1 MCMPKKQSSTNALAL
16 GLGLA
21 GMHAAITLWHRL
33 PMLAVPRDARH
44 ASPHDAEIG
53 RMMAEKSA
61 ATVEGVFA
69 AQKAMMR
76 LAGAAMTGRVDFTA
90 IPEALATVAVAGLRP
105 AFRTVKANSR
115 RLSRRR

>member
-1 MCMPKKQSSTNALAL
+1 MPKKQSSTNALAL

-33 PMLAVPRDARH
+33 PMLAAPRDARNV
-44 ASPHDAEIG
+44 SPHDAEIG
-53 RMMAEKSA
+53 RMMAEKTTA
-61 ATVEGVFA
+61 AVDGFFA
-69 AQKAMMR
+69 AQKAMIR

-90 IPEALATVAVAGLRP
+90 IPEAFATVAVAGLRP

-115 RLSRRR
+115 RLSRRS